1 MKHYL
6 RIYLFFLKS
15 SFQLFMSHRFNF
27 FMGAFANILWTVSQ
41 LITVNYLF
49 TKIPS
54 FQGWSLADLILL
66 LSFGQVYV
74 YVSAMIFDLNLNKLP
89 DKIISGAFDRMLTK
103 PINILFLSSFE
114 QLSIATLIP
123 MITTVTPLMLYG
135 MINRSSFQLLDLFF
149 ATITLILGI
158 ITLYFL
164 SLAISGLTFFFE
176 DIQSIKEYVVMRTI
190 DLARI
195 PLSIFPQLIQS
206 VLTFVIPTAF
216 IAYYPAQIIRH
227 QTDLFFIF
235 FIQAFLLVI
244 FYLTAQI
251 IWKAGL
257 KKYSGIG

>member
-1 MKHYL
+1 
-6 RIYLFFLKS
+6 
-15 SFQLFMSHRFNF
+15 MSHRFNF

-41 LITVNYLF
+41 LITINYLF
-49 TKIPS
+49 AKIHS

-74 YVSAMIFDLNLNKLP
+74 YLSAMVFDLNLNKLP

-114 QLSIATLIP
+114 QLSVATLIP

-135 MINRSSFQLLDLFF
+135 MIYRSHVQALDLFF
-149 ATITLILGI
+149 ATITLCLGV
-158 ITLYFL
+158 ITLYLL

-195 PLSIFPQLIQS
+195 PLSIFPQLVQS
-206 VLTFVIPTAF
+206 VLTFVIPIAF

-227 QTDLFFIF
+227 QTNLIF
-235 FIQAFLLVI
+235 VLCVQVILLVI

-257 KKYSGIG
+257 KKYSGIS